1 MFPLVCLTLL
11 LLSSCKRPIE
21 KDLDDENDRNASFI
35 SNKPGSWWVYGVSD
49 GTVNKRVATGEDSL
63 MQERTFD
70 YYELIDT
77 VTGNTVPEYF
87 AKNQEYMLMLID
99 IDGERKNYGLMVV
112 YKENAQVGDSWMNT
126 GNFTFSGVPIQ
137 GKIEGTVES
146 INGTKTIGDHTFTQ
160 VSVIHNELKAKLVG
174 SPAYTNCGTARIWFA
189 QGIGVIKS
197 EYDFQIGSFLD
208 REYSDSLLSYHLQP

>member
-1 MFPLVCLTLL
+1 FKIYSEPFNATGVQGYMAFVYIWRFKISSMYRMFPLVCLTLL

-77 VTGNTVPEYF
+77 VTGNSVPE
-87 AKNQEYMLMLID
+87 
-99 IDGERKNYGLMVV
+99 
-112 YKENAQVGDSWMNT
+112 
-126 GNFTFSGVPIQ
+126 
-137 GKIEGTVES
+137 
-146 INGTKTIGDHTFTQ
+146 
-160 VSVIHNELKAKLVG
+160 
-174 SPAYTNCGTARIWFA
+174 
-189 QGIGVIKS
+189 
-197 EYDFQIGSFLD
+197 
-208 REYSDSLLSYHLQP
+208 